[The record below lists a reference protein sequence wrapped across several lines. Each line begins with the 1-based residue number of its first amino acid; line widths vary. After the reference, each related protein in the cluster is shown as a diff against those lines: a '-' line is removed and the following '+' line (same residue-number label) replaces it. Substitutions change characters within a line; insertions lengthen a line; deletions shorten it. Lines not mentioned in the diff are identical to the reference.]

1 MTTGRINQVAI
12 RSKRGCC
19 GTTGAPRFF
28 SHVLRVHRYSNTTLA
43 ACTSSENRQFRTLPG
58 DSSAILAPRHADSLP
73 LDPTDRSK
81 PRLSMGDRANSITS
95 AHRARRQPRSILLR
109 FALARAFAH
118 TTACSLIVVTESC
131 IAMVPQNGLG
141 IARAR
146 GRIWSLGRVQTSTRG
161 KNFSE
166 VEKSALGQEN
176 MRGLGVWTLTFFGV
190 DGKNFQSPKHRPA
203 RDALPSSENPRQW
216 VNNPTLGEFCFTMI
230 GRADIEGSKSNVAMN
245 AWLPQASYP
254 CDVPP
259 QSNSPP
265 DTVFRA
271 NRAPPEGDALKA
283 RNVTRRPPTYP
294 TPLMSLHKVGLES
307 SSTGSSFPAN
317 SAKPVPLAVVSL
329 DIGFPESVPVLS
341 QLFDAGRKRAG
352 ARVSCGIPR
361 EETDTGPGS
370 RPPPDG
376 SRSSPSP
383 RLFTLETCCG
393 YGYDLARKL
402 HLLPRIFKG
411 RRELTGH
418 HKRRGALRGTC
429 PYLRA
434 NRFQVA
440 APYQEKRTLPGTHA
454 SVSEFVCVAALGA
467 EAPISVSRFGNINP
481 IPFRTTGATRASPR
495 FRTAFAYPLGST
507 DPCSTAVHMEPLLH
521 FGLQSS
527 HLNICYYHQDL
538 HRRLLHPGS
547 RPRLLRPPPR
557 PSYSSPHSAPVR
569 ARTAATAGY
578 RPDAPAPSIFRA
590 D

>member
-1 MTTGRINQVAI
+1 
-12 RSKRGCC
+12 
-19 GTTGAPRFF
+19 
-28 SHVLRVHRYSNTTLA
+28 
-43 ACTSSENRQFRTLPG
+43 
-58 DSSAILAPRHADSLP
+58 
-73 LDPTDRSK
+73 
-81 PRLSMGDRANSITS
+81 
-95 AHRARRQPRSILLR
+95 
-109 FALARAFAH
+109 
-118 TTACSLIVVTESC
+118 
-131 IAMVPQNGLG
+131 
-141 IARAR
+141 
-146 GRIWSLGRVQTSTRG
+146 
-161 KNFSE
+161 
-166 VEKSALGQEN
+166 
-176 MRGLGVWTLTFFGV
+176 
-190 DGKNFQSPKHRPA
+190 
-203 RDALPSSENPRQW
+203 
-216 VNNPTLGEFCFTMI
+216 MI

-254 CDVPP
+254 CGNFSDTSCLKLPSSKGSIGHAFAVCIHTENQNQMYRPSQTP
-259 QSNSPP
+259 PP

-434 NRFQVA
+434 NRFQGRR
-440 APYQEKRTLPGTHA
+440 PLPRKENSSRTHA

-507 DPCSTAVHMEPLLH
+507 DPCSTAVHMEP
-521 FGLQSS
+521 FST
-527 HLNICYYHQDL
+527 
-538 HRRLLHPGS
+538 
-547 RPRLLRPPPR
+547 
-557 PSYSSPHSAPVR
+557 SAFKVL
-569 ARTAATAGY
+569 
-578 RPDAPAPSIFRA
+578 I
-590 D
+590 

>member
-1 MTTGRINQVAI
+1 
-12 RSKRGCC
+12 
-19 GTTGAPRFF
+19 
-28 SHVLRVHRYSNTTLA
+28 
-43 ACTSSENRQFRTLPG
+43 
-58 DSSAILAPRHADSLP
+58 
-73 LDPTDRSK
+73 
-81 PRLSMGDRANSITS
+81 
-95 AHRARRQPRSILLR
+95 
-109 FALARAFAH
+109 
-118 TTACSLIVVTESC
+118 
-131 IAMVPQNGLG
+131 
-141 IARAR
+141 
-146 GRIWSLGRVQTSTRG
+146 
-161 KNFSE
+161 
-166 VEKSALGQEN
+166 
-176 MRGLGVWTLTFFGV
+176 
-190 DGKNFQSPKHRPA
+190 
-203 RDALPSSENPRQW
+203 
-216 VNNPTLGEFCFTMI
+216 MI

-254 CDVPP
+254 CGNFSDTSCLKLPSSKGSIGHAFAVCIHTENQNQVSFCPFALREVSVLTELTLGHLRYSLTDVPP

-376 SRSSPSP
+376 SRSSRPVRYGSSLPTSLTYIVLSARGCSP
-383 RLFTLETCCG
+383 WRPAADMGTISHENYTFSLGFSRADASSPDTTRDVVL
-393 YGYDLARKL
+393 YGA
-402 HLLPRIFKG
+402 HVPISG
-411 RRELTGH
+411 RTDSR
-418 HKRRGALRGTC
+418 
-429 PYLRA
+429 
-434 NRFQVA
+434 VA

-507 DPCSTAVHMEPLLH
+507 DPCSTAVHMEP
-521 FGLQSS
+521 FST
-527 HLNICYYHQDL
+527 
-538 HRRLLHPGS
+538 
-547 RPRLLRPPPR
+547 
-557 PSYSSPHSAPVR
+557 SAFKVL
-569 ARTAATAGY
+569 
-578 RPDAPAPSIFRA
+578 I
-590 D
+590 